1 MLKIRSIRLSNK
13 SLAMSN
19 DKIGTRLVSITMIN
33 KITTKISIFLDQKVC
48 GVPMMEMVGMRILCY
63 VLLAVIIIRIFGD

>member
-19 DKIGTRLVSITMIN
+19 DKIGTRLGSITMIN
-33 KITTKISIFLDQKVC
+33 KITTKISILLDQKVC

>member
-19 DKIGTRLVSITMIN
+19 DKIGTRLGSITMIN
-33 KITTKISIFLDQKVC
+33 KITTKISILLDQKVC

-63 VLLAVIIIRIFGD
+63 VLLAVIIIRIKYY